1 MIAALILAVIIG
13 GALIAA
19 QGPIYSRMAEHLG
32 GPLQTA
38 TLAFGTGTLALMAL
52 LLVTHSP
59 WPRKADIL
67 AVPLWMWAGG
77 LIGVYVVLTS
87 ILAVPRLGVASY
99 MVCVIVGQLAA
110 GYAYDR
116 FGAFGMGVRDF
127 STANLIGL
135 GLVALGAGLTV
146 WR

>member
-1 MIAALILAVIIG
+1 MIALLVLAVILG

-19 QGPIYSRMAEHLG
+19 QGPIYTQMAQLVG

-38 TLAFGTGTLALMAL
+38 ALAFGLGTLSLLML
-52 LLVTHSP
+52 LLTTGSAL
-59 WPRKADIL
+59 PRKSDIA

-77 LIGVYVVLTS
+77 VIGVYVVLVS

-110 GYAYDR
+110 GFVYDR
-116 FGAFGMGVRDF
+116 TGAFGMGVRDF

-135 GLVALGAGLTV
+135 GLVALGASLTV

>member
-1 MIAALILAVIIG
+1 MIALLVLAVILG

-19 QGPIYSRMAEHLG
+19 QGPIYTRMAELLG
-32 GPLQTA
+32 GPIQTA
-38 TLAFGTGTLALMAL
+38 ALAFGLGALALLML
-52 LLVTHSP
+52 LLATSSP
-59 WPRKADIL
+59 LPRKSDMAI
-67 AVPLWMWAGG
+67 VPLWMWAGG
-77 LIGVYVVLTS
+77 LIGVYVVLVS

-116 FGAFGMGVRDF
+116 VGAFGMSVRDF

-135 GLVALGAGLTV
+135 GLVGFGAGLTV

>member
-1 MIAALILAVIIG
+1 MIPVLILAVILG

-32 GPLQTA
+32 GALQTA
-38 TLAFGTGTLALMAL
+38 TLAFGTGTLALMVL
-52 LLVTHSP
+52 LSVSHSP

-67 AVPLWMWAGG
+67 AVPVWMWAGG
-77 LIGVYVVLTS
+77 LIGVYMVLTS

-127 STANLIGL
+127 STANLTGL
-135 GLVALGAGLTV
+135 ALVALGAGLTV